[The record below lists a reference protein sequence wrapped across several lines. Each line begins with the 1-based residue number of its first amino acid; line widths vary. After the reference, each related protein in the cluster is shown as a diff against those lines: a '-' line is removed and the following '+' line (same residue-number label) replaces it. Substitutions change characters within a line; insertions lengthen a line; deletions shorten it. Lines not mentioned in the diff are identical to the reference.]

1 MTRGSGRIR
10 AAPAPSLWR
19 RIARRRPPAPVR
31 LLESLM
37 AAEWSGMKLG
47 LDHFQRLL
55 AHLGH
60 PERVTPAVLVGGT
73 NGKGSVAAMMA
84 AVLRA
89 AGYRTGL
96 YSSPHLVSYRE
107 RIQIDGRPIRPS
119 AVAAGMTEIGPA
131 IERHGASFFEAM
143 TALAMIHFARQAADI
158 AVYEVG
164 IGGALDATNAVP
176 DPLVSVVVSVGLDH
190 TEVLGPTLAHIARD
204 KAGIAR
210 PQRPFVIGA
219 RGANRLLLGLE
230 AKRRSAEPLLVGV
243 DGKYR
248 IEVLA
253 ATGSRFTY
261 SSAGHAIRHLDLG
274 LAGRHQVRNAAC
286 ALLALGALPGYRVAR
301 GVRSGL
307 RRVAWPGRLERVR
320 PWLLVD
326 GAHNAD
332 GARALA
338 EHLRRFYADRP
349 LVALA
354 GMVEG
359 KRPRSFARA
368 LGRAVGRVVVT
379 EPASARR
386 VPAAKL
392 GLDFRAAGFQVAV
405 EPDPKRALA
414 LARTSAGRGGLVVAC
429 GSLYLIGLILQLAG
443 RRPLAG
449 R

>member
-1 MTRGSGRIR
+1 
-10 AAPAPSLWR
+10 
-19 RIARRRPPAPVR
+19 
-31 LLESLM
+31 
-37 AAEWSGMKLG
+37 
-47 LDHFQRLL
+47 
-55 AHLGH
+55 
-60 PERVTPAVLVGGT
+60 
-73 NGKGSVAAMMA
+73 
-84 AVLRA
+84 
-89 AGYRTGL
+89 
-96 YSSPHLVSYRE
+96 
-107 RIQIDGRPIRPS
+107 
-119 AVAAGMTEIGPA
+119 
-131 IERHGASFFEAM
+131 
-143 TALAMIHFARQAADI
+143 
-158 AVYEVG
+158 VG
-164 IGGALDATNAVP
+164 IGGALDATNAVE

-190 TEVLGPTLAHIARD
+190 MEVLGPTLAHIARD

-210 PQRPFVIGA
+210 PGRPFVIGA
-219 RGANRLLLGLE
+219 RGATRILLGLE
-230 AKRRSAEPLLVGV
+230 AKRRSADPLLVGV
-243 DGKYR
+243 DGRYR
-248 IEVLA
+248 IESLA

-261 SSAGHAIRHLDLG
+261 SSAGRALRHLALG

-301 GVRSGL
+301 GVRPGL
-307 RRVAWPGRLERVR
+307 KRVRWPGRLDRVR

-379 EPASARR
+379 EPPSTRR
-386 VPAAKL
+386 MPTAKL
-392 GLDFRAAGFQVAV
+392 AGDFRAAGFQVAA

-414 LARTSAGRGGLVVAC
+414 LARRSAGPGGLVVAC
-429 GSLYLIGLILQLAG
+429 GSLYLVGRILELAG
-443 RRPLAG
+443 RRLPAG